1 MDPIPPTGAG
11 RAPDKDDK
19 TIEEFLAQTAQD
31 PAESDHFELENPYTL
46 EINLGAGRNRVKAK
60 AGSMIG
66 YVGNV
71 KFKREGMLSGGIGK
85 AIMKKLSGEGQKLM
99 DVEGEGRVYFAD
111 QGKRIHV
118 LRLEGEG
125 IVVNGNDLLALEDG
139 MDYDVQLMRRV
150 AGMMSGGL
158 FNVRV
163 QGRGLVAITTHYV
176 PITLRVT
183 RDQPVR
189 TDPNATVAWSGD
201 LSPEVRTDVS
211 IGTFFG
217 RSSGETFQLE
227 FRGDGWVVLQPYE
240 EVYFQ
245 ESSS

>member
-1 MDPIPPTGAG
+1 MSTF
-11 RAPDKDDK
+11 
-19 TIEEFLAQTAQD
+19 TIQEFLQQTAQD
-31 PAESDHFELENPYTL
+31 PARNNHFELENPYTL
-46 EINLGAGRNRVKAK
+46 EVNLDGVRSRLKAK

-66 YVGNV
+66 YVGQV
-71 KFKREGMLSGGIGK
+71 KFKREGMLEGGLGK
-85 AIMKKLSGEGQKLM
+85 ALLKQVTGEGQKLM
-99 DVEGEGRVYFAD
+99 NVEGQGRVYFAD
-111 QGKRIHV
+111 RGKRIQI
-118 LRLEGEG
+118 LQLQGEE

-139 MDYDVQLMRRV
+139 LDYNIKLMRRV

-158 FNVRV
+158 FNIGVR
-163 QGRGLVAITTHYV
+163 GTGLLAITTHYT

-189 TDPNATVAWSGD
+189 TDPNATVAWSGTLNPD
-201 LSPEVRTDVS
+201 VKTDMS

-245 ESSS
+245 SGS